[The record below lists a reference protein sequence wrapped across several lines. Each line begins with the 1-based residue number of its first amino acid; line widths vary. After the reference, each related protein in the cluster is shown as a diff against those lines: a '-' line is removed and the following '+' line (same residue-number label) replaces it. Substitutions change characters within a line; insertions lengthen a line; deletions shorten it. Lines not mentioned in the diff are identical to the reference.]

1 MTRSVALLEREY
13 GNRLEKGRQ
22 EAAHYRLQPGLA
34 LQPDPGG
41 DGGVM
46 VALRPLMA
54 MRLNRPAFGL
64 LSALSGNG
72 ARADAAALAA
82 GMPAADAEA
91 FCDRLVRR
99 RILARTPPVP
109 AVWPSVSIIVAAHG
123 RHAATRACITSL
135 LALDYP
141 GGPCEIIVVD
151 DASEP
156 PLAPALDGLPIRLI
170 RVEQNIG
177 QSAARN
183 RAAADA
189 QGDLLAFIDNDCVAE
204 PDWLRALVPH
214 FADPGVAIVGGRV
227 VAPAQRGRI
236 AAFEAVRSPLDMGRM
251 DAAVGPDEAIAYL
264 PTCNLVVRR
273 DALLAAGGF
282 RADMRVGEDV
292 DFTWRVLRT
301 GAAARYVPAGRVIHH
316 HRTRPGALLR
326 RRADYGSSE
335 ADLQRR
341 HPGHRR
347 MMPMPRVCLLLLAA
361 LTLLLLAWLAAGA
374 LLALLGGAA
383 AFRDRRQE
391 PPAAAARRTTAGAA
405 DRCGG
410 AARAPR
416 LAARPQ
422 RQPRPL
428 LRRTDAGS
436 GGALAGAAAGRRGP
450 AAGGAGDRSPP
461 AAAGLRSR
469 SFRRPLLAGNGRLS
483 GGRLARLPRPP
494 DAPSPPAHP
503 QLEKVSLWNT
513 GSDREP
519 TPRQP
524 FGRTAPL
531 PTTRKQQEHP
541 CAAKT
546 ATAFRSMPPT
556 MATPRSSPR
565 RPRPRRRRKSRPSST
580 RC

>member
-361 LTLLLLAWLAAGA
+361 LTLLPQAWPAAA
-374 LLALLGGAA
+374 ILLALSAALLLAETIGKRRRLRRLGVPQLGWRIAA
-383 AFRDRRQE
+383 AVQREHLASLHGLSANLVRYYGV
-391 PPAAAARRTTAGAA
+391 PLLAAAVLWPALLPAAAVLLLAAPVIDHRRLRPACGLVPFVGLYWLEMAAYQAGVWRGCLGRRT
-405 DRCGG
+405 
-410 AARAPR
+410 
-416 LAARPQ
+416 L
-422 RQPRPL
+422 RPL
-428 LRRTDAGS
+428 LPILNWRR
-436 GGALAGAAAGRRGP
+436 
-450 AAGGAGDRSPP
+450 
-461 AAAGLRSR
+461 
-469 SFRRPLLAGNGRLS
+469 
-483 GGRLARLPRPP
+483 
-494 DAPSPPAHP
+494 
-503 QLEKVSLWNT
+503 
-513 GSDREP
+513 
-519 TPRQP
+519 
-524 FGRTAPL
+524 
-531 PTTRKQQEHP
+531 
-541 CAAKT
+541 
-546 ATAFRSMPPT
+546 
-556 MATPRSSPR
+556 
-565 RPRPRRRRKSRPSST
+565 
-580 RC
+580 